1 MSTAQLLLAKKN
13 SARQARPAPRPQDLR
28 PRAEDLLREL
38 AFVYHAVRVVKQSMT
53 ESRSS

>member
-13 SARQARPAPRPQDLR
+13 TARQARPAPRPQDLR
-28 PRAEDLLREL
+28 PQAEALLREL

-53 ESRSS
+53 EGRP